1 MSLPQ
6 TAAGG
11 ARTLRRGAIA
21 ASVLTLSIGALT
33 ACSAGNNAQTL
44 GVQPDDAH
52 ATVGDIQVQGAMVV
66 TQPDLKSTGPAAV
79 AATVYNNGDKAQ
91 TLDSITVDGTP
102 KSATLKPA
110 KGGGKITVP
119 AGGYVVIGGDKNAS
133 AVLPSS
139 RGSVAD
145 GNAQRVTFTFS
156 ETGKVQLRTFVVPA
170 TSYFD
175 QVGPSEIP
183 KAPDGKPSKPAQPTD
198 GASAPDGA
206 EPSDSGAPAD
216 GATGAGAEAGTD
228 AGAGAD
234 AEHNGGAAE
243 GDAGH

>member
-11 ARTLRRGAIA
+11 VRTLRRGAIA
-21 ASVLTLSIGALT
+21 ASVLALSIGALT

-44 GVQPDDAH
+44 GVQPDDAA
-52 ATVGDIQVQGAMVV
+52 ATVDDIQVQGAMVV

-79 AATVYNNGDKAQ
+79 AATIYNNGDKAQ

-102 KSATLKPA
+102 KAATLKPA

-119 AGGYVVIGGDKNAS
+119 ADGYVVIGGAENAS

-139 RGSVAD
+139 RGSVVD

-156 ETGKVQLRTFVVPA
+156 KTGKVQLRTFVVPA
-170 TSYFD
+170 KSYFG
-175 QVGPSEIP
+175 QVGPTEIP
-183 KAPDGKPSKPAQPTD
+183 KAPDAKPSKPARPTD
-198 GASAPDGA
+198 GTTPADG
-206 EPSDSGAPAD
+206 EQPSGDATPTD
-216 GATGAGAEAGTD
+216 GATGAGAGDGEGTGAGT
-228 AGAGAD
+228 GAGAAD
-234 AEHNGGAAE
+234 GAASN
-243 GDAGH
+243 DAGH